1 MRRLGDLAESAAAKL
16 QDEQL
21 ALIEAGD
28 LTVTESE
35 VLRRDAAAGIF
46 AKIEFHWRT
55 SDRLILEQIRAAAD
69 AMFDDQFDAAITV
82 LDRFYQS
89 LRAPQVNAHGVV
101 VSGSDG
107 RPVWQQD
114 SDGKP
119 VEDWGR
125 LTGQDIETALF
136 DLQEIRLTVSQQV
149 DELRSEAIYAKHV
162 YDDGYQDGY
171 RGLVEGTQGD
181 RNAHASKVSRT
192 DKYHSFFRY
201 YVYSRSNTF
210 WQELNAFIRLL
221 ERVRDWRVREQRR

>member
-1 MRRLGDLAESAAAKL
+1 MAYSSIANMGFVLMALASGARDGAPAAL
-16 QDEQL
+16 L
-21 ALIEAGD
+21 YMALYLPATI
-28 LTVTESE
+28 
-35 VLRRDAAAGIF
+35 GIF
-46 AKIEFHWRT
+46 AVIQAMWR
-55 SDRLILEQIRAAAD
+55 
-69 AMFDDQFDAAITV
+69 
-82 LDRFYQS
+82 
-89 LRAPQVNAHGVV
+89 
-101 VSGSDG
+101 
-107 RPVWQQD
+107 
-114 SDGKP
+114 DGKP